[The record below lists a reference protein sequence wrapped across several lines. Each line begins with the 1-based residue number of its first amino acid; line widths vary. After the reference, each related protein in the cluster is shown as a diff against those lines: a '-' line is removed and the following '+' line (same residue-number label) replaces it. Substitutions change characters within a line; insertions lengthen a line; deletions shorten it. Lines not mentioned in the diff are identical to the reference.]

1 MVEEK
6 IEVPKNSLWQYV
18 AKEHLAPN
26 ISQKKWDK
34 FVEECGDDFAE
45 RTSLIANEM
54 FQQWSDIWKKTYRL
68 LNSTLKLLMTEN

>member
-1 MVEEK
+1 MKQEK

-54 FQQWSDIWKKTYRL
+54 FQQWSDI
-68 LNSTLKLLMTEN
+68 

>member
-1 MVEEK
+1 LTNNLIVKNNKNKGVKMVKEK

-45 RTSLIANEM
+45 KTSLIANEM
-54 FQQWSDIWKKTYRL
+54 FQQWSDI
-68 LNSTLKLLMTEN
+68 